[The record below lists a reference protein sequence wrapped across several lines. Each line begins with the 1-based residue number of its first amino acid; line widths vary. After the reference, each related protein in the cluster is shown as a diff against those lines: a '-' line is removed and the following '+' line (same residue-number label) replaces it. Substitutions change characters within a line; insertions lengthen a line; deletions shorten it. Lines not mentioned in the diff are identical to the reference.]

1 MLPAPDPGSIINRCS
16 LGAEGSSLLGST
28 GDGLAVTGGSE
39 EPVVV
44 LELVDGDGVSALPE
58 PDAGGVVESV
68 VPEFVVVSGFV
79 AVWATAGV
87 VAISD
92 ATAIM

>member
-1 MLPAPDPGSIINRCS
+1 
-16 LGAEGSSLLGST
+16 
-28 GDGLAVTGGSE
+28 VTGGSE